1 MVEQVEEIL
10 SDLDLDSI
18 PIEALDN
25 VDLSLP
31 DEYEDEIF
39 AAQLLNAVTNYHTT
53 EAERKAM
60 RHQGEHQ
67 KAETL
72 AKQAAVYRSMAALI
86 QHEHPNTKTLYKQI
100 AQQRADATNNARN
113 LRSP

>member
-1 MVEQVEEIL
+1 MVDETEEIL
-10 SDLDLDSI
+10 QELDLDSI
-18 PIEALDN
+18 PVEALDS

-39 AAQLLNAVTNYHTT
+39 AAQLLNAITNYHTT
-53 EAERKAM
+53 NTERKAM

-86 QHEHPNTKTLYKQI
+86 QHEHPSTRDLYKEL
-100 AQQRADATNNARN
+100 AQQRANATREAR
-113 LRSP
+113 SKQ